1 MSIMKH
7 TPTEE
12 QWEAAIQ
19 EKVERYGKPE
29 GIPEAEW
36 VATFRE
42 AYTIEQY
49 AYELNRTYTAV
60 RIILEE
66 SMSAEL
72 VDDAMATMSKEV
84 GDVLMDMDC
93 QCEELRS
100 NLEEFHEL
108 PEVWAI

>member
-1 MSIMKH
+1 MKH

-19 EKVERYGKPE
+19 EKVERYGIPE
-29 GIPEAEW
+29 GIPEADF
-36 VATFRE
+36 VDSIRK

-49 AYELNRTYTAV
+49 AYSLNRTYTAV

-84 GDVLMDMDC
+84 GEVLMDMDC

-100 NLEEFHEL
+100 NLEEFYSL